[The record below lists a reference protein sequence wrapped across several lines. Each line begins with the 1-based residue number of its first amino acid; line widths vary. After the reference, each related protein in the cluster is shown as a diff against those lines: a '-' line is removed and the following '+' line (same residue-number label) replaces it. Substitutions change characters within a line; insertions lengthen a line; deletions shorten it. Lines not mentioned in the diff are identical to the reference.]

1 MKMVGLMGRNKG
13 ISVRDET
20 ILRDNDS
27 FNMLNIMLLL
37 LAGLWDNWSGCTNG
51 KRSRQNCM

>member
-1 MKMVGLMGRNKG
+1 MVGLVGRNKG